1 MGFHLFLTLVMVYA
15 SADSSFHEVLSKMT
29 TKQQKE
35 AQIMKSTY
43 ETMGGKYR
51 QDGDYLLPNFEV
63 PEYPQVGV
71 WGERR
76 RKYMR
81 EHQKARYTAMML
93 SDTLNA
99 HLEEVDRS
107 ATEMFD
113 RLIEQLKH
121 RDGIT
126 EELKASRQLEW
137 VQRMTVIRQE
147 AAEIVTKELICV

>member
-1 MGFHLFLTLVMVYA
+1 MNVVFEKTGIHYRRKGEYA
-15 SADSSFHEVLSKMT
+15 
-29 TKQQKE
+29 
-35 AQIMKSTY
+35 
-43 ETMGGKYR
+43 
-51 QDGDYLLPNFEV
+51 LPNLEV
-63 PEYPQVGV
+63 PESPKVGV
-71 WGERR
+71 WGEHR
-76 RKYMR
+76 RKHLR
-81 EHQKARYTAMML
+81 NHQKALYTAMML

-113 RLIEQLKH
+113 RLIEQMKG

-137 VQRMTVIRQE
+137 VQRMNAIRQE